1 MAMIHCSDSLI
12 ILSLDMLPIYIHLY
26 IHLHVS
32 HCDIFFVVNRVLKTN
47 SGKKVYIREFNNL
60 IKNTIQ
66 QTKKEMEDHDLWLD
80 YESSYMIDLRA

>member
-1 MAMIHCSDSLI
+1 MIHCSDSLI
-12 ILSLDMLPIYIHLY
+12 ILSLDMLPIY

-60 IKNTIQ
+60 IKNTI
-66 QTKKEMEDHDLWLD
+66 
-80 YESSYMIDLRA
+80 